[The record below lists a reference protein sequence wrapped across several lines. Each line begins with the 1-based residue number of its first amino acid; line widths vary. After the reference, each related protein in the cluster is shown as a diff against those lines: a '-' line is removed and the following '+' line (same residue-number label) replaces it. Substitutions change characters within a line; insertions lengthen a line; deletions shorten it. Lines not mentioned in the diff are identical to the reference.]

1 MIAVDLLSISVLLPS
16 RGRPTALMETMAG
29 LLALAADPDDMQIW
43 IAADPDDDATQALA
57 GSLYAH
63 RACMWTPPERYGY
76 KNLHRYVNKLAE
88 MACGEWL
95 MFWNDD
101 ATMLTSG
108 WDDVIRR
115 EAPGIL
121 WPQADYAPAIN
132 TFPVI
137 PRAWARHLGHVSLDQ
152 SADMWWYELGLR
164 TETQRKIP
172 VSIHHAHM
180 CGDATANE
188 RDAVANV
195 ATFHAPAMV
204 AAREADAAKLRELL
218 VP

>member
-1 MIAVDLLSISVLLPS
+1 VDLISVLLPS
-16 RGRPTALMETMAG
+16 RGRPADLAKAADS
-29 LLALAADPDDMQIW
+29 LLTLAADPGAVEILAAADPDDEAMTLARAWLPRQIQVW
-43 IAADPDDDATQALA
+43 TVPERFGYKRINEYFNALA
-57 GSLYAH
+57 A
-63 RACMWTPPERYGY
+63 
-76 KNLHRYVNKLAE
+76 LAK
-88 MACGEWL
+88 GEWL
-95 MFWNDD
+95 LLFNDD
-101 ATMLTSG
+101 AAMLTPG
-108 WDDVIRR
+108 WDAVIRG

-121 WPQADYAPAIN
+121 WPEADYAPAIN

-137 PRAWARHLGHVSLDQ
+137 PCAWVRHLGYVSLDQ